1 VNTSENFVNRLRA
14 WRERKKFTQEEAARI
29 LGVGRTYL
37 NQIENGR
44 PPGDNLVARFEAA
57 ERESEREVT
66 DECSLQYTAV
76 NSEAGR
82 VQENPVLSEAEM
94 EKARIDQMHLA
105 AKLRAEAREL
115 EVTAERC
122 LAMSKRLN
130 LEAEALERNAE
141 TKQAE

>member
-1 VNTSENFVNRLRA
+1 M
-14 WRERKKFTQEEAARI
+14 
-29 LGVGRTYL
+29 
-37 NQIENGR
+37 
-44 PPGDNLVARFEAA
+44 
-57 ERESEREVT
+57 
-66 DECSLQYTAV
+66 
-76 NSEAGR
+76 
-82 VQENPVLSEAEM
+82 QENPVLSEAEM